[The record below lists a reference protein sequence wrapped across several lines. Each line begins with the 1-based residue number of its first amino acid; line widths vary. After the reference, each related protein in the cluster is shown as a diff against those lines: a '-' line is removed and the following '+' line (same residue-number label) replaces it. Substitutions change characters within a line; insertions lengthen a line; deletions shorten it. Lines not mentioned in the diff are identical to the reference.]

1 MSFHETLAAGRW
13 QTFSLAEQLGNI
25 GSEVSRALNW
35 REKKDEEKSFNAL
48 ARGLELFDL
57 TLIDP
62 RWRGRLKELARSR
75 EVVCDFLVGDNQYG
89 STPQTLLGYF
99 DAFAIAARR

>member
-1 MSFHETLAAGRW
+1 MPFHKTLAAGRW

-35 REKKDEEKSFNAL
+35 RAKQDNEKSFNAL

-57 TLIDP
+57 TLSDP
-62 RWRGRLKELARSR
+62 RWKGRRKELARSR
-75 EVVCDFLVGDNQYG
+75 EVMCDFLVGDNQYG
-89 STPQTLLGYF
+89 STPKTLLAYF
-99 DAFAIAARR
+99 DAFAIAVRR

>member
-1 MSFHETLAAGRW
+1 MPFHETLAAGRW

-35 REKKDEEKSFNAL
+35 RVKQDAEKSFTAL

-57 TLIDP
+57 TLDDP
-62 RWRGRLKELARSR
+62 RWRGRRKELARSR
-75 EVVCDFLVGDNQYG
+75 EVVCDFLVGDNAYG
-89 STPQTLLGYF
+89 STPKTLLAYF

>member
-1 MSFHETLAAGRW
+1 MTFHPDLASGRW

-57 TLIDP
+57 TLGDP
-62 RWRGRLKELARSR
+62 RWKGRRKELARSR
-75 EVVCDFLVGDNQYG
+75 EVVCDFLVGDNTYG
-89 STPQTLLGYF
+89 STPKMLLAYF